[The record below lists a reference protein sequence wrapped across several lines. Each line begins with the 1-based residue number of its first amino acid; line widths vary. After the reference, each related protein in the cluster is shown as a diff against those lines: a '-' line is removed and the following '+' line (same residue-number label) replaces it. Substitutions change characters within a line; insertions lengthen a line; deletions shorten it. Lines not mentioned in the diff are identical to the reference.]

1 MPRTL
6 LFIFLICPLALLA
19 SEPVASDKTAEEV
32 RNQFTTQRALVTG
45 LVEGVT
51 EYLPVSSTGHM
62 IISDAV
68 MGVEKN
74 STMVE
79 SSVVD
84 RKGRRLS
91 LEKIADDY
99 IVIIQL
105 GAILAVLF
113 IFYQRM
119 KSVVVGIFKANRSSI
134 LLATAVLIAFLP
146 AAILGL
152 IIKDYIP
159 FDVTIVALALIIGG
173 FVIFLAED
181 KLPKIESDNSGELN
195 VTPKQALWIGL
206 CQCVALIPGT
216 SRSLATIL
224 GGRWAGLSSAVATE
238 FSFLVGFVILSA
250 ASVYKMYS
258 LGPALKQVYPIGNAS
273 LGLFIA
279 AIAAFISV
287 KWMIGFIMR
296 RGLKPFAWYRIIAG
310 LLLLSAKCLGYL

>member
-1 MPRTL
+1 MARTL
-6 LFIFLICPLALLA
+6 LFLLLICPIALFGA
-19 SEPVASDKTAEEV
+19 EQSKPDKTAEEV
-32 RNQFTTQRALVTG
+32 RNQFTTQRAIVTG

-68 MGVEKN
+68 MGVDKS
-74 STMVE
+74 STQVE
-79 SSVVD
+79 ASVVD

-119 KSVVVGIFKANRSSI
+119 SSVVVGIFKGNRSSI
-134 LLATAVLIAFLP
+134 FLALAILIAFLP
-146 AAILGL
+146 AAIIGL
-152 IIKDYIP
+152 LIKDYIP
-159 FDVTIVALALIIGG
+159 FNVTIVALALIIGG
-173 FVIFLAED
+173 FVIFVAEE
-181 KLPKIESDNSGELN
+181 KLPKIPSDNTGELN
-195 VTPKQALWIGL
+195 VTPQQAVWIGL
-206 CQCVALIPGT
+206 CQCFALIPGT

-258 LGPALKQVYPIGNAS
+258 LGPALFKVYPIGNAS
-273 LGLFIA
+273 LGLLVA
-279 AIAAFISV
+279 AVAAFISV

-310 LLLLSAKCLGYL
+310 LLLLGAKSLGYF

>member
-1 MPRTL
+1 MARTL
-6 LFIFLICPLALLA
+6 LFLLLICPFALFGA
-19 SEPVASDKTAEEV
+19 EQSNPDKTAEEV
-32 RNQFTTQRALVTG
+32 RNQFTTQRAIVTG

-68 MGVEKN
+68 MRVDKSSTQVEA
-74 STMVE
+74 
-79 SSVVD
+79 SVVD

-119 KSVVVGIFKANRSSI
+119 SSVVVGIFKGNRSSI
-134 LLATAVLIAFLP
+134 LLALAILIAFLP
-146 AAILGL
+146 AAIIGL
-152 IIKDYIP
+152 LIKDYIP

-173 FVIFLAED
+173 FLIFLAEE
-181 KLPKIESDNSGELN
+181 KLPKIPSDNTGELN
-195 VTPKQALWIGL
+195 VTPQQAVWIGL
-206 CQCVALIPGT
+206 CQCFALIPGT

-250 ASVYKMYS
+250 ASVYKMYA
-258 LGPALKQVYPIGNAS
+258 LGPALFQVYPIGNAS
-273 LGLFIA
+273 LGLLVA
-279 AIAAFISV
+279 AVAAFISV

-310 LLLLSAKCLGYL
+310 LLLLGAKSLGYF

>member
-6 LFIFLICPLALLA
+6 LILLLICPFSLWAA
-19 SEPVASDKTAEEV
+19 EQSGPDKTAEEV
-32 RNQFTTQRALVTG
+32 RNEFTTQRAIVTG

-68 MGVEKN
+68 MGIDKSSTQVEA
-74 STMVE
+74 
-79 SSVVD
+79 SVVD

-119 KSVVVGIFKANRSSI
+119 SSIVVGIFKGSRSSI
-134 LLATAVLIAFLP
+134 FLALAILIAFLP
-146 AAILGL
+146 AAIVGL
-152 IIKDYIP
+152 LVKDYIP
-159 FDVTIVALALIIGG
+159 FNVTIVALALIIGG
-173 FVIFLAED
+173 FVIFLAEE
-181 KLPKIESDNSGELN
+181 KLPKTASDNSGELN
-195 VTPKQALWIGL
+195 VSLQQALWIGL

-250 ASVYKMYS
+250 ASLYKMYA
-258 LGPALKQVYPIGNAS
+258 LGPALLQVYPIGNAS
-273 LGLFIA
+273 LGLFVA
-279 AIAAFISV
+279 AVSAFISV
-287 KWMIGFIMR
+287 KWMIGFIMH

-310 LLLLSAKCLGYL
+310 LVLLGAKSLGYL

>member
-1 MPRTL
+1 MG
-6 LFIFLICPLALLA
+6 
-19 SEPVASDKTAEEV
+19 VDK
-32 RNQFTTQRALVTG
+32 
-45 LVEGVT
+45 
-51 EYLPVSSTGHM
+51 SSTQ
-62 IISDAV
+62 
-68 MGVEKN
+68 VEA
-74 STMVE
+74 
-79 SSVVD
+79 SVVD

-119 KSVVVGIFKANRSSI
+119 SSVVVGIFKGHRSSI
-134 LLATAVLIAFLP
+134 FLALAILIAFLP
-146 AAILGL
+146 AAILGF

-159 FDVTIVALALIIGG
+159 FNVTIVAVALIIGG
-173 FVIFLAED
+173 FLIFIAEE
-181 KLPKIESDNSGELN
+181 KLPKIPSDNTGELN
-195 VTPKQALWIGL
+195 ITPKQALWIGL
-206 CQCVALIPGT
+206 CQCFALIPGT

-258 LGPALKQVYPIGNAS
+258 LGPALLQVYPIGNAS
-273 LGLFIA
+273 LGLLVA
-279 AIAAFISV
+279 AVAAFISV

-296 RGLKPFAWYRIIAG
+296 RGLKPFAWYRIAAG
-310 LLLLSAKCLGYL
+310 LAILAANALGLI

>member
-6 LFIFLICPLALLA
+6 LFLLLICPFALLGA
-19 SEPVASDKTAEEV
+19 EQSNQDKTAEEV
-32 RNQFTTQRALVTG
+32 RNQFTTQRAIVTG

-62 IISDAV
+62 IISDAI
-68 MGVEKN
+68 MGVDKS
-74 STMVE
+74 STQVE
-79 SSVVD
+79 ASVVD

-119 KSVVVGIFKANRSSI
+119 SSVIVGIFKGSRSSI
-134 LLATAVLIAFLP
+134 FLALAILIAFLP
-146 AAILGL
+146 AAIIGL
-152 IIKDYIP
+152 LIKDYIP

-173 FVIFLAED
+173 FVIIIAEE
-181 KLPKIESDNSGELN
+181 KLPKIPSDNTGELY
-195 VTPKQALWIGL
+195 VTPQQAVWIGL

-258 LGPALKQVYPIGNAS
+258 LGPALFKVYPIGNAS
-273 LGLFIA
+273 LGLLVA
-279 AIAAFISV
+279 AVAAFISV
-287 KWMIGFIMR
+287 KWMIGFVMR

-310 LLLLSAKCLGYL
+310 LLLLGAKSLGYF

>member
-6 LFIFLICPLALLA
+6 LFLLLICPFALFGA
-19 SEPVASDKTAEEV
+19 EQSNPDKTAEEV
-32 RNQFTTQRALVTG
+32 RNQFTTQRAIVTG

-68 MGVEKN
+68 MRVDKSSTQVEA
-74 STMVE
+74 
-79 SSVVD
+79 SVVD

-119 KSVVVGIFKANRSSI
+119 SSVVVGIFKGNRSSI
-134 LLATAVLIAFLP
+134 LLALAILIAFLP
-146 AAILGL
+146 AAIIGL
-152 IIKDYIP
+152 LIKDYIP

-173 FVIFLAED
+173 FLIFLAEE
-181 KLPKIESDNSGELN
+181 KLPKIPSDNTGELN
-195 VTPKQALWIGL
+195 VTPQQAVWIGL

-258 LGPALKQVYPIGNAS
+258 LGPALFQVYPIGNAS
-273 LGLFIA
+273 LGLLVA
-279 AIAAFISV
+279 AVAAFISV

-310 LLLLSAKCLGYL
+310 LLLLGAKSLGYF

>member
-6 LFIFLICPLALLA
+6 LFLLLVSPLGLFAGEQI
-19 SEPVASDKTAEEV
+19 SPDKTAEEV
-32 RNQFTTQRALVTG
+32 RNQFSTQRAVVTG

-68 MGVEKN
+68 MGVDKS
-74 STMVE
+74 STLVE

-119 KSVVVGIFKANRSSI
+119 KSVVVGILKGNRSSI
-134 LLATAVLIAFLP
+134 FLALAILIAFLP
-146 AAILGL
+146 AAILGF
-152 IIKDYIP
+152 IIRDYIP

-173 FVIFLAED
+173 FVIFLAEE
-181 KLPKIESDNSGELN
+181 KLPKIPSDNSGELN
-195 VTPKQALWIGL
+195 VSPQQALWIGL

-273 LGLFIA
+273 LGLVIA
-279 AIAAFISV
+279 AVAAFISV

-296 RGLKPFAWYRIIAG
+296 RGLKPFAWYRIAAG
-310 LLLLSAKCLGYL
+310 LAILGANACGLF

>member
-6 LFIFLICPLALLA
+6 LFLLLICPFALFGA
-19 SEPVASDKTAEEV
+19 EQSNPDKTAEEV
-32 RNQFTTQRALVTG
+32 RNQFTTQRAIVTG

-68 MGVEKN
+68 MRVDKSSTQVEA
-74 STMVE
+74 
-79 SSVVD
+79 SVVD

-119 KSVVVGIFKANRSSI
+119 SSVVVGIFKGNRSSI
-134 LLATAVLIAFLP
+134 LLALAILIAFLP
-146 AAILGL
+146 AAIIGL
-152 IIKDYIP
+152 LIKDYIP

-173 FVIFLAED
+173 FLIFLAEE
-181 KLPKIESDNSGELN
+181 KLPKIPSDNTGELN
-195 VTPKQALWIGL
+195 VTPQQAVWIGL
-206 CQCVALIPGT
+206 CQCFALIPGT

-258 LGPALKQVYPIGNAS
+258 LGPALFKVYPIGNAS
-273 LGLFIA
+273 LGLLVA
-279 AIAAFISV
+279 AVAAFISV
-287 KWMIGFIMR
+287 KWMIGFVMR

-310 LLLLSAKCLGYL
+310 LLLLGAKSLGYF

>member
-6 LFIFLICPLALLA
+6 LFLFLICPFALFGA
-19 SEPVASDKTAEEV
+19 EQSNPDKTAEEV
-32 RNQFTTQRALVTG
+32 RDQFTTQRAIVTG
-45 LVEGVT
+45 LVEGIT

-68 MGVEKN
+68 MGVDKS
-74 STMVE
+74 STQVE
-79 SSVVD
+79 ASVVD

-119 KSVVVGIFKANRSSI
+119 SSVIIGIFKGRRSSI
-134 LLATAVLIAFLP
+134 FLALAVLIAFLP
-146 AAILGL
+146 AAIVGL
-152 IIKDYIP
+152 LVKDYIP
-159 FDVTIVALALIIGG
+159 FNVTIVALALIIGG
-173 FVIFLAED
+173 FVIIIAEE
-181 KLPKIESDNSGELN
+181 KLPKIPSDNTGELN
-195 VTPKQALWIGL
+195 VTPQQAVWIGL

-258 LGPALKQVYPIGNAS
+258 LGPALLKVYPIGNAS
-273 LGLFIA
+273 LGLLVA
-279 AIAAFISV
+279 ALAAFISV

-310 LLLLSAKCLGYL
+310 LLLLGAKSLGYF

>member
-1 MPRTL
+1 MPRNL
-6 LFIFLICPLALLA
+6 LFLLLICPFALLRA
-19 SEPVASDKTAEEV
+19 EQTAPDKSAEEV
-32 RNQFTTQRALVTG
+32 RNQFTTQRAIVTG

-68 MGVEKN
+68 MGVDKS
-74 STMVE
+74 STQVE
-79 SSVVD
+79 ASVVD

-119 KSVVVGIFKANRSSI
+119 SSVLGGIFKGNRSSI
-134 LLATAVLIAFLP
+134 FLALAILIAFLP
-146 AAILGL
+146 AAIIGL
-152 IIKDYIP
+152 LIKDYIP

-173 FVIFLAED
+173 FVIFLAEE
-181 KLPKIESDNSGELN
+181 KLPKIPSDNSGELN
-195 VTPKQALWIGL
+195 VSLQQALWIGL

-250 ASVYKMYS
+250 ASFYKMYS
-258 LGPALKQVYPIGNAS
+258 LGPALFKVYPIGNAS
-273 LGLFIA
+273 LGLLVA
-279 AIAAFISV
+279 AVSAFISV

-310 LLLLSAKCLGYL
+310 LLLLGAKSLGYF

>member
-6 LFIFLICPLALLA
+6 LFLLLICPFALLGA
-19 SEPVASDKTAEEV
+19 EQSNPDKTAEQV
-32 RNQFTTQRALVTG
+32 RNQFTTQRAIVTG

-68 MGVEKN
+68 MGVDKS
-74 STMVE
+74 STQVE
-79 SSVVD
+79 ASVVD

-119 KSVVVGIFKANRSSI
+119 SSVVVGIFKGNRSSI
-134 LLATAVLIAFLP
+134 FLALAILIAFLP
-146 AAILGL
+146 AAIMGL
-152 IIKDYIP
+152 LIKDYIP

-173 FVIFLAED
+173 FVIFLAEA
-181 KLPKIESDNSGELN
+181 KLPKIPSDNSGELN
-195 VTPKQALWIGL
+195 VTPQQAVWIGL
-206 CQCVALIPGT
+206 CQCFALIPGT

-258 LGPALKQVYPIGNAS
+258 LGPALLKVYPIGNAS
-273 LGLFIA
+273 LGLLVA
-279 AIAAFISV
+279 AVAAFISV

-310 LLLLSAKCLGYL
+310 LLLLGAKSLGYF

>member
-1 MPRTL
+1 MARTL
-6 LFIFLICPLALLA
+6 LFFLLISPFNLWAAELTN
-19 SEPVASDKTAEEV
+19 PDKTAEEV
-32 RNQFTTQRALVTG
+32 RNQFTTQRAVVTG
-45 LVEGVT
+45 LVEGIT

-62 IISDAV
+62 IISDAI

-74 STMVE
+74 STLVE
-79 SSVVD
+79 ASVVD
-84 RKGRRLS
+84 RKGRRIS

-119 KSVVVGIFKANRSSI
+119 SSIVVGIFKGHRSSI
-134 LLATAVLIAFLP
+134 FLALAILIAFLP
-146 AAILGL
+146 AAILGF

-159 FDVTIVALALIIGG
+159 FNVTIVALALIIGG
-173 FVIFLAED
+173 FVIFLAEE
-181 KLPKIESDNSGELN
+181 KLPKIPSDNTGELN
-195 VTPKQALWIGL
+195 VSLQQAMWIGL
-206 CQCVALIPGT
+206 CQCFALIPGT

-238 FSFLVGFVILSA
+238 FSFLVGFVILFA

-273 LGLFIA
+273 LGLLVA
-279 AIAAFISV
+279 AVAAFISV

-296 RGLKPFAWYRIIAG
+296 RGLKPFAWYRIITG
-310 LLLLSAKCLGYL
+310 LLIIGAKSLGYF

>member
-6 LFIFLICPLALLA
+6 LFLLLVSPLGLFAGEQI
-19 SEPVASDKTAEEV
+19 SPDKTAEEV
-32 RNQFTTQRALVTG
+32 RNQFSTQRAVVTG

-68 MGVEKN
+68 MGVDKS
-74 STMVE
+74 STLVE

-119 KSVVVGIFKANRSSI
+119 KSVVVGILKGNRSSI
-134 LLATAVLIAFLP
+134 FLALAILIAFLP
-146 AAILGL
+146 AAILGF

-173 FVIFLAED
+173 FVIFLAEE
-181 KLPKIESDNSGELN
+181 KLPKIPSDNSGELN
-195 VTPKQALWIGL
+195 VSPQQALWIGL

-273 LGLFIA
+273 LGLVIA
-279 AIAAFISV
+279 AVAAFISV

-296 RGLKPFAWYRIIAG
+296 RGLKPFAWYRIAAG
-310 LLLLSAKCLGYL
+310 LAILGANACGLF

>member
-1 MPRTL
+1 MPRAL
-6 LFIFLICPLALLA
+6 LFLLLVCPIGMFAV
-19 SEPVASDKTAEEV
+19 EQTNPDKTAEEV
-32 RNQFTTQRALVTG
+32 RNEFTTQRAIVTG
-45 LVEGVT
+45 LVEGIT

-68 MGVEKN
+68 MGVEKS
-74 STMVE
+74 STLVE
-79 SSVVD
+79 ASVVD

-113 IFYQRM
+113 IFYQRI
-119 KSVVVGIFKANRSSI
+119 SSIVVGIFKGHRSSI
-134 LLATAVLIAFLP
+134 FLALAILIAFLP
-146 AAILGL
+146 AAILGF

-159 FDVTIVALALIIGG
+159 FNVTIVALALIIGG
-173 FVIFLAED
+173 FVIFLAEN
-181 KLPKIESDNSGELN
+181 KLPKIPSDNTGELN
-195 VTPKQALWIGL
+195 ITPKQALWIGL
-206 CQCVALIPGT
+206 CQCFALIPGT

-258 LGPALKQVYPIGNAS
+258 LGPALLQVYPIGNAS
-273 LGLFIA
+273 LGLLVA
-279 AIAAFISV
+279 AVAAFISV

-296 RGLKPFAWYRIIAG
+296 RGLTPFAWYRIAAG
-310 LLLLSAKCLGYL
+310 LAILAANALGLI

>member
-6 LFIFLICPLALLA
+6 LFLFLICPLALFA
-19 SEPVASDKTAEEV
+19 TEQANPDKTAEEV
-32 RNQFTTQRALVTG
+32 RNQFTTQRAVVTG

-62 IISDAV
+62 IISDAF
-68 MGVEKN
+68 MGVDKS
-74 STMVE
+74 STLVE
-79 SSVVD
+79 SNVVD
-84 RKGRRLS
+84 RKGRRIS
-91 LEKIADDY
+91 LEKIVDDY

-113 IFYQRM
+113 IFYKRM
-119 KSVVVGIFKANRSSI
+119 SSVVIGIFKGDRSSI

-146 AAILGL
+146 AAVIGL
-152 IIKDYIP
+152 LIKDYIP

-173 FVIFLAED
+173 FVIFLAEE
-181 KLPKIESDNSGELN
+181 KLPKIPSDNSGELN
-195 VTPKQALWIGL
+195 VTPKQAVWIGL

-258 LGPALKQVYPIGNAS
+258 LGPALLKVYPIGNAS
-273 LGLFIA
+273 LGLLVA
-279 AIAAFISV
+279 AAAAFISV

-296 RGLKPFAWYRIIAG
+296 RGLKPFAWYRILAG
-310 LLLLSAKCLGYL
+310 LLLLGAKSLGYF

>member
-1 MPRTL
+1 MPRLL
-6 LFIFLICPLALLA
+6 LFLLLA
-19 SEPVASDKTAEEV
+19 SPLPIFSAEQPNPDKTAEEV
-32 RNQFTTQRALVTG
+32 RNEFTTQRAVVTG
-45 LVEGVT
+45 LVEGIT

-68 MGVEKN
+68 MGVEKS
-74 STMVE
+74 STLVE
-79 SSVVD
+79 SSIVD

-119 KSVVVGIFKANRSSI
+119 SSVVVGIFKGNRDSI
-134 LLATAVLIAFLP
+134 LLAVAILIAFLP
-146 AAILGL
+146 AAIIGL
-152 IIKDYIP
+152 LIKDYIP
-159 FDVTIVALALIIGG
+159 FNVEVVALALIVGG
-173 FVIFLAED
+173 FVIFLAEN
-181 KLPKIESDNSGELN
+181 KLPKVDSDNTQELII
-195 VTPKQALWIGL
+195 TPKQALWIGL
-206 CQCVALIPGT
+206 CQCAALIPGT

-224 GGRWAGLSSAVATE
+224 GGRWAGLSSAIATE

-258 LGPALKQVYPIGNAS
+258 LGPALQQVYPLGNAC
-273 LGLFIA
+273 LGLLIA
-279 AIAAFISV
+279 TVAAFISV
-287 KWMIGFIMR
+287 KWMIGFILR

-310 LLLLSAKCLGYL
+310 LLLLGAKSLGYF

>member
-1 MPRTL
+1 VMR
-6 LFIFLICPLALLA
+6 
-19 SEPVASDKTAEEV
+19 VDK
-32 RNQFTTQRALVTG
+32 
-45 LVEGVT
+45 
-51 EYLPVSSTGHM
+51 SSTQ
-62 IISDAV
+62 
-68 MGVEKN
+68 VEA
-74 STMVE
+74 
-79 SSVVD
+79 SVVD

-119 KSVVVGIFKANRSSI
+119 SSVVVGIFKGNRSSI
-134 LLATAVLIAFLP
+134 LLALAILIAFLP
-146 AAILGL
+146 AAIIGL
-152 IIKDYIP
+152 LIKDYIP

-173 FVIFLAED
+173 FLIFLAEE
-181 KLPKIESDNSGELN
+181 KLPKIPSDNTGELN
-195 VTPKQALWIGL
+195 VTPQQAVWIGL
-206 CQCVALIPGT
+206 CQCFALIPGT

-258 LGPALKQVYPIGNAS
+258 LGPALFKVYPIGNAS
-273 LGLFIA
+273 LGLLVA
-279 AIAAFISV
+279 AVAAFISV
-287 KWMIGFIMR
+287 KWMIGFVMR

-310 LLLLSAKCLGYL
+310 LLLLGAKSLGYF

>member
-6 LFIFLICPLALLA
+6 LFLLLVSPLGLFAD
-19 SEPVASDKTAEEV
+19 EQTNPDKTAEEV
-32 RNQFTTQRALVTG
+32 RNQFSTQRAIVTG

-68 MGVEKN
+68 MGVDKS
-74 STMVE
+74 STQVE

-119 KSVVVGIFKANRSSI
+119 SSIVVGIFKGHRSSI
-134 LLATAVLIAFLP
+134 FLALAILIAFLP
-146 AAILGL
+146 AAILGF

-159 FDVTIVALALIIGG
+159 FNVTIVALALIIGG
-173 FVIFLAED
+173 FVIFLAEN
-181 KLPKIESDNSGELN
+181 KLPKIPSDNTGELN
-195 VTPKQALWIGL
+195 ITPKQALWIGL

-258 LGPALKQVYPIGNAS
+258 LGPALLQVYPIGNAS
-273 LGLFIA
+273 LGLLVA
-279 AIAAFISV
+279 AVAAFISV

-296 RGLKPFAWYRIIAG
+296 RGLKPFAWYRIAAG
-310 LLLLSAKCLGYL
+310 LAILAANALGLI

>member
-1 MPRTL
+1 MPRAL
-6 LFIFLICPLALLA
+6 LFLLLVCPIGMLAV
-19 SEPVASDKTAEEV
+19 EQTNPDKTAEEV
-32 RNQFTTQRALVTG
+32 RNEFTTQRAIVTG

-68 MGVEKN
+68 MGVEKS
-74 STMVE
+74 STLVE
-79 SSVVD
+79 ASVVD

-119 KSVVVGIFKANRSSI
+119 SSIVVGIFKGHRSSI
-134 LLATAVLIAFLP
+134 FLALSILIAFLP
-146 AAILGL
+146 AAILGF

-159 FDVTIVALALIIGG
+159 FNVTIVALALIIGG
-173 FVIFLAED
+173 FVIFLAEN
-181 KLPKIESDNSGELN
+181 KLPKIPSDNTGELN
-195 VTPKQALWIGL
+195 ITPKQALWIGL

-258 LGPALKQVYPIGNAS
+258 LGPALLQVYPIGNAS
-273 LGLFIA
+273 LGLLVA
-279 AIAAFISV
+279 TVAAFISV

-310 LLLLSAKCLGYL
+310 LLLLGAKCLGYF

>member
-1 MPRTL
+1 MARTL
-6 LFIFLICPLALLA
+6 LFLLLICPFALFGA
-19 SEPVASDKTAEEV
+19 EQSNPDKSAEEV
-32 RNQFTTQRALVTG
+32 RNQFTTQRAIVTG

-68 MGVEKN
+68 MGVDKS
-74 STMVE
+74 STQVE
-79 SSVVD
+79 ASVVD

-119 KSVVVGIFKANRSSI
+119 SSVVVGIFKGHRSSI
-134 LLATAVLIAFLP
+134 FLALAILIAFLP
-146 AAILGL
+146 AAILGF

-159 FDVTIVALALIIGG
+159 FNVTIVAVALIIGG
-173 FVIFLAED
+173 FLIFIAEE
-181 KLPKIESDNSGELN
+181 KLPKIPSDNTGELN
-195 VTPKQALWIGL
+195 ITPKQALWIGL
-206 CQCVALIPGT
+206 CQCFALIPGT

-258 LGPALKQVYPIGNAS
+258 LGPALLQVYPIRNAS
-273 LGLFIA
+273 LGLLVA
-279 AIAAFISV
+279 AVAAFISV

-310 LLLLSAKCLGYL
+310 LLLLGAKSLGYF

>member
-1 MPRTL
+1 MARNL
-6 LFIFLICPLALLA
+6 LFLLLICPFALFGA
-19 SEPVASDKTAEEV
+19 EQSNPDKTAEEV
-32 RNQFTTQRALVTG
+32 RNQFTTQRAIVTG

-68 MGVEKN
+68 MRVDKSSTQVEA
-74 STMVE
+74 
-79 SSVVD
+79 SVVD

-119 KSVVVGIFKANRSSI
+119 SSVVVGIFKGNRSSI
-134 LLATAVLIAFLP
+134 LLALAILIAFLP
-146 AAILGL
+146 AAIIGL
-152 IIKDYIP
+152 LIKDYIP

-173 FVIFLAED
+173 FLIFLAEE
-181 KLPKIESDNSGELN
+181 KLPKIPSDNTGELN
-195 VTPKQALWIGL
+195 VTPQQAVWIGL
-206 CQCVALIPGT
+206 CQCFALIPGT

-258 LGPALKQVYPIGNAS
+258 LGPALFKVYPIGNAS
-273 LGLFIA
+273 LGLLVA
-279 AIAAFISV
+279 AVAAFISV
-287 KWMIGFIMR
+287 KWMIGFVMR

-310 LLLLSAKCLGYL
+310 LLLLGAKSLGYF

>member
-1 MPRTL
+1 MFAVEQTNP
-6 LFIFLICPLALLA
+6 
-19 SEPVASDKTAEEV
+19 DKTAEEV
-32 RNQFTTQRALVTG
+32 RNEFTTQRAIVTG
-45 LVEGVT
+45 LVEGIT

-68 MGVEKN
+68 MGVEKS
-74 STMVE
+74 STLVE
-79 SSVVD
+79 ASVVD

-113 IFYQRM
+113 IFYQRI
-119 KSVVVGIFKANRSSI
+119 SSIVVGIFKGHRSSI
-134 LLATAVLIAFLP
+134 FLALAILIAFLP
-146 AAILGL
+146 AAILGF

-159 FDVTIVALALIIGG
+159 FNVTIVALALIIGG
-173 FVIFLAED
+173 FVIFLAEN
-181 KLPKIESDNSGELN
+181 KLPKIPSDNTGELN
-195 VTPKQALWIGL
+195 ITPKQALWIGL
-206 CQCVALIPGT
+206 CQCFALIPGT

-258 LGPALKQVYPIGNAS
+258 LGPALLQVYPIGNAS
-273 LGLFIA
+273 LGLLVSA
-279 AIAAFISV
+279 VSAFISV

-296 RGLKPFAWYRIIAG
+296 RGLTPFAWYRIAAG
-310 LLLLSAKCLGYL
+310 LAILAANALGLI

>member
-1 MPRTL
+1 MARTL
-6 LFIFLICPLALLA
+6 LFLLLICPFALFGA
-19 SEPVASDKTAEEV
+19 EQSNPDKSAEEV
-32 RNQFTTQRALVTG
+32 RNQFTTQRAIVTG

-68 MGVEKN
+68 MGVDKS
-74 STMVE
+74 STQVE
-79 SSVVD
+79 ASVVD

-119 KSVVVGIFKANRSSI
+119 SSVVVGIFKGHRSSI
-134 LLATAVLIAFLP
+134 FLALAILIAFLP
-146 AAILGL
+146 AAILGF

-159 FDVTIVALALIIGG
+159 FNVTIVAVALIIGG
-173 FVIFLAED
+173 FLIFIAEE
-181 KLPKIESDNSGELN
+181 KLPKIPSDNTGELN
-195 VTPKQALWIGL
+195 ITPKQALWIGL
-206 CQCVALIPGT
+206 CQCFALIPGT

-258 LGPALKQVYPIGNAS
+258 LGPALLQVYPIGNAS
-273 LGLFIA
+273 LGLLVA
-279 AIAAFISV
+279 AVAAFISV

-310 LLLLSAKCLGYL
+310 LLLLGAKSLGYF

>member
-6 LFIFLICPLALLA
+6 LFLLLVSPLGLFAGEQI
-19 SEPVASDKTAEEV
+19 SPDKTAEEV
-32 RNQFTTQRALVTG
+32 RNQFTTQRAIVTG

-68 MGVEKN
+68 MGVDKS
-74 STMVE
+74 STLVE

-119 KSVVVGIFKANRSSI
+119 KSVVVGILKGNRSSI
-134 LLATAVLIAFLP
+134 FLALAILIAFLP
-146 AAILGL
+146 AAILGF

-173 FVIFLAED
+173 FVIFLAEE
-181 KLPKIESDNSGELN
+181 KLP
-195 VTPKQALWIGL
+195 
-206 CQCVALIPGT
+206 
-216 SRSLATIL
+216 
-224 GGRWAGLSSAVATE
+224 
-238 FSFLVGFVILSA
+238 
-250 ASVYKMYS
+250 
-258 LGPALKQVYPIGNAS
+258 
-273 LGLFIA
+273 
-279 AIAAFISV
+279 
-287 KWMIGFIMR
+287 
-296 RGLKPFAWYRIIAG
+296 
-310 LLLLSAKCLGYL
+310 

>member
-1 MPRTL
+1 MPRAL
-6 LFIFLICPLALLA
+6 LFLLLVCPIGMLAV
-19 SEPVASDKTAEEV
+19 EQTNPDKSAEEV
-32 RNQFTTQRALVTG
+32 RNEFTTQRAIVTG
-45 LVEGVT
+45 LVEGIT

-68 MGVEKN
+68 MGVEKS
-74 STMVE
+74 STLVE
-79 SSVVD
+79 ASVVD

-119 KSVVVGIFKANRSSI
+119 SSVVIGIFKGNRSSI
-134 LLATAVLIAFLP
+134 FLALAILIAFLP
-146 AAILGL
+146 AAILGF

-159 FDVTIVALALIIGG
+159 FNVTIVAVALIIGG
-173 FVIFLAED
+173 FLIFIAEE
-181 KLPKIESDNSGELN
+181 KLPKIPSDNTGELN
-195 VTPKQALWIGL
+195 ITPKQAVWIGL
-206 CQCVALIPGT
+206 CQCFALIPGT

-258 LGPALKQVYPIGNAS
+258 LGPALLQVYPIGNAS
-273 LGLFIA
+273 LGLLVA
-279 AIAAFISV
+279 AVSAFISV

-296 RGLKPFAWYRIIAG
+296 RGLKPFAWYRIAAG
-310 LLLLSAKCLGYL
+310 LAILAANALGLI

>member
-1 MPRTL
+1 MARTL
-6 LFIFLICPLALLA
+6 LFLLLICPFALFGA
-19 SEPVASDKTAEEV
+19 EQSNPDKTAEEV
-32 RNQFTTQRALVTG
+32 RNQFTTQRAIVTG

-68 MGVEKN
+68 MRVDKSSTQVEA
-74 STMVE
+74 
-79 SSVVD
+79 SVVD

-119 KSVVVGIFKANRSSI
+119 SSVVVGIFKGNRSSI
-134 LLATAVLIAFLP
+134 LLALAILIAFLP
-146 AAILGL
+146 AAIIGL
-152 IIKDYIP
+152 LIKDYIP

-173 FVIFLAED
+173 FLIFLAEE
-181 KLPKIESDNSGELN
+181 KLPKIPSDNTGELN
-195 VTPKQALWIGL
+195 VTPQQAVWIGL
-206 CQCVALIPGT
+206 CQCFALIPGT

-258 LGPALKQVYPIGNAS
+258 LGPALFKVYPIGNAS
-273 LGLFIA
+273 LGLLVA
-279 AIAAFISV
+279 AVAAFISV

-310 LLLLSAKCLGYL
+310 LLLLGAKSLGYF

>member
-6 LFIFLICPLALLA
+6 LFLLLTSPFGLWAAEQA
-19 SEPVASDKTAEEV
+19 SPDKSAEEV
-32 RNQFTTQRALVTG
+32 RNQFTTQRAIVTG

-68 MGVEKN
+68 MGVEKS
-74 STMVE
+74 STQVE
-79 SSVVD
+79 ASVVD

-119 KSVVVGIFKANRSSI
+119 SSVVIGIFKGNRSS
-134 LLATAVLIAFLP
+134 LFLALAILIAFLP
-146 AAILGL
+146 AAIIGL
-152 IIKDYIP
+152 LVKDYIP
-159 FDVTIVALALIIGG
+159 FNVTIVAFALIIGG
-173 FVIFLAED
+173 FVIFIAEEQ
-181 KLPKIESDNSGELN
+181 LPKIPSDNTGELN
-195 VTPKQALWIGL
+195 VTPEQAVRIGL

-258 LGPALKQVYPIGNAS
+258 LGPALFKVYPIGNAS
-273 LGLFIA
+273 LGLIVA
-279 AIAAFISV
+279 AVAAFISV

-310 LLLLSAKCLGYL
+310 LLLLGAKSLGYF

>member
-6 LFIFLICPLALLA
+6 LFLLMICPLAVFSVEQSK
-19 SEPVASDKTAEEV
+19 SEISAEEV
-32 RNQFTTQRALVTG
+32 RNQFTTQRAVVTG

-68 MGVEKN
+68 MGVDKS
-74 STMVE
+74 STLVGPG
-79 SSVVD
+79 VVD
-84 RKGRRLS
+84 RKGRPLS

-119 KSVVVGIFKANRSSI
+119 TSVVVGIFKGNRSSI
-134 LLATAVLIAFLP
+134 FLAAAILIAFSP

-152 IIKDYIP
+152 LIKDYIP
-159 FDVTIVALALIIGG
+159 FNVEVVALALIIGG
-173 FVIFLAED
+173 FVIFLAEE
-181 KLPKIESDNSGELN
+181 KLPKIPSDNTGELN
-195 VTPKQALWIGL
+195 VTPIQALWIGL

-258 LGPALKQVYPIGNAS
+258 LGPALKQVYPMGNAS
-273 LGLFIA
+273 LGLLIA
-279 AIAAFISV
+279 ALAAFISV

-310 LLLLSAKCLGYL
+310 VLLLGAKSLGYF

>member
-6 LFIFLICPLALLA
+6 LFLLLICPFALFGA
-19 SEPVASDKTAEEV
+19 EQSNPDKTAEEV
-32 RNQFTTQRALVTG
+32 RNQFTTQRAIVTG

-68 MGVEKN
+68 MRVDKSSTQVEA
-74 STMVE
+74 
-79 SSVVD
+79 SVVD

-119 KSVVVGIFKANRSSI
+119 SSVVVGIFKGDRNSI
-134 LLATAVLIAFLP
+134 LLALAILIAFLP
-146 AAILGL
+146 AAIIGL
-152 IIKDYIP
+152 LIKDYIP

-173 FVIFLAED
+173 FVIIIAEE
-181 KLPKIESDNSGELN
+181 KLPKIPSDDTGELN
-195 VTPKQALWIGL
+195 VTPQQAVWIGL

-258 LGPALKQVYPIGNAS
+258 LGPALFKVYPIGNAS
-273 LGLFIA
+273 LGLLVA
-279 AIAAFISV
+279 AVAAFISV
-287 KWMIGFIMR
+287 KWMIGFVMR

-310 LLLLSAKCLGYL
+310 LLLLGAKSLGYF

>member
-6 LFIFLICPLALLA
+6 LFLLLVSPLGLFADEQT
-19 SEPVASDKTAEEV
+19 SPDKTAEEV
-32 RNQFTTQRALVTG
+32 RNQFTAQRAVVTG
-45 LVEGVT
+45 LVEGIT

-68 MGVEKN
+68 MGVDKS
-74 STMVE
+74 STQVE
-79 SSVVD
+79 SNVVD

-119 KSVVVGIFKANRSSI
+119 SSVVIGIFKGNRSSI
-134 LLATAVLIAFLP
+134 FLALAVLIAFLP
-146 AAILGL
+146 AAIVGL
-152 IIKDYIP
+152 LVKDYIP
-159 FDVTIVALALIIGG
+159 FNVTIVALALIIGG

-181 KLPKIESDNSGELN
+181 KLPKIPSDNSGELN
-195 VTPKQALWIGL
+195 VSLQQALWIGL

-258 LGPALKQVYPIGNAS
+258 LGPALFKVYPIGNAS
-273 LGLFIA
+273 LGLLVA
-279 AIAAFISV
+279 AVAAFISV

-296 RGLKPFAWYRIIAG
+296 RGLKPFAWYRIAAG
-310 LLLLSAKCLGYL
+310 LAILAANALGLI

>member
-6 LFIFLICPLALLA
+6 LFLLLICPFALFGA
-19 SEPVASDKTAEEV
+19 EQSNPDKTAEEV
-32 RNQFTTQRALVTG
+32 RNQFTTQRAIVTG

-68 MGVEKN
+68 MGVDKS
-74 STMVE
+74 STQVE
-79 SSVVD
+79 ASVVD

-119 KSVVVGIFKANRSSI
+119 SSVVVGIFKGNRSSI
-134 LLATAVLIAFLP
+134 LLALAILIAFLP
-146 AAILGL
+146 AAIIGL
-152 IIKDYIP
+152 LIKDYIP

-173 FVIFLAED
+173 FVIFLAEE
-181 KLPKIESDNSGELN
+181 KLPKIPSDNSGELN
-195 VTPKQALWIGL
+195 VTPQQAVWIGL

-258 LGPALKQVYPIGNAS
+258 LGPALFKVYPIGNAS
-273 LGLFIA
+273 LGLLVA
-279 AIAAFISV
+279 AVAAFISV
-287 KWMIGFIMR
+287 KWMIGFVMR

-310 LLLLSAKCLGYL
+310 LLLLGAKSLGYF

>member
-6 LFIFLICPLALLA
+6 LFLLLICPFALFGA
-19 SEPVASDKTAEEV
+19 EQSNPDKTAEEV
-32 RNQFTTQRALVTG
+32 RNQFTTQRAIVTG

-68 MGVEKN
+68 MGVDKS
-74 STMVE
+74 STQVE
-79 SSVVD
+79 ASVVD

-119 KSVVVGIFKANRSSI
+119 NSVLVGIFKGNRNSI
-134 LLATAVLIAFLP
+134 FLALAILIAFLP
-146 AAILGL
+146 AAIIGL
-152 IIKDYIP
+152 LIKDYIP

-173 FVIFLAED
+173 FVIIIAEE
-181 KLPKIESDNSGELN
+181 KLPKIPSDNTGELN
-195 VTPKQALWIGL
+195 VTPQQAVWIGL

-258 LGPALKQVYPIGNAS
+258 LGPALFKVYPIGNAS
-273 LGLFIA
+273 LGLLVA
-279 AIAAFISV
+279 AVAAFISV
-287 KWMIGFIMR
+287 KWMIGFVMR

-310 LLLLSAKCLGYL
+310 LLLLGAKSLGYF

>member
-1 MPRTL
+1 MPRAL
-6 LFIFLICPLALLA
+6 LILLLICPFALFGA
-19 SEPVASDKTAEEV
+19 EQTSPDKTAEEV
-32 RNQFTTQRALVTG
+32 RNQFTTQRAVVTG
-45 LVEGVT
+45 LVEGIT

-62 IISDAV
+62 IISDSV
-68 MGVEKN
+68 MGIDKSSTLVEA
-74 STMVE
+74 
-79 SSVVD
+79 SVVD

-119 KSVVVGIFKANRSSI
+119 RSTVVGIFQGSRSSI

-146 AAILGL
+146 AAILGF

-173 FVIFLAED
+173 FVIFLAEE
-181 KLPKIESDNSGELN
+181 KLPKHDSGNQGELN

-258 LGPALKQVYPIGNAS
+258 LGPALLKVYPIGNAS
-273 LGLFIA
+273 LGLLVA
-279 AIAAFISV
+279 AVAAFVSV

-310 LLLLSAKCLGYL
+310 LLLLGTKSLGYF